1 MPTIP
6 TTEPDT
12 LYAGETWQWTK
23 HLTDFSAATYALK
36 YVLQKPGSPLITL
49 AASASGTDFALTVA
63 AATTAAYLAG
73 NYIWTSYA
81 ELGSTRFI
89 VETGPLTIL
98 PSVLQVLTP
107 SPAAQILGLIRL
119 ALIGR
124 IPNGLESTNIDG
136 QMLSRIPL
144 AELSRLETKYEFKV
158 SAENNRAAIA
168 AGLPNKRNVYG
179 RFSSVR

>member
-6 TTEPDT
+6 STEPDS

-23 HLTDFSAATYALK
+23 HLTDFSAATYTLK
-36 YVLQKPGSPLITL
+36 YVLQKPGSPLILIT
-49 AASASGTDFALTVA
+49 ASARGIDFAVTNP

-81 ELGSTRFI
+81 ELALTRFI

-107 SPAAQILGLIRL
+107 SPAAQILGLIRA
-119 ALIGR
+119 ALSNR

-136 QMLSRIPL
+136 QMISRIPL
-144 AELSRLETKYEFKV
+144 AELSRMETKYEFKV
-158 SAENNRAAIA
+158 AGENNRAAIA